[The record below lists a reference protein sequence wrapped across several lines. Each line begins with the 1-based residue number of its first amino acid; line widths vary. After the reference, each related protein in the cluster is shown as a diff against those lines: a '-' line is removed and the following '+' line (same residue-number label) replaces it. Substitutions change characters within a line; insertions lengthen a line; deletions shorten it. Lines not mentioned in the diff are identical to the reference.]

1 MNDYY
6 VYAYL
11 REDGTPY
18 YIGKGKD
25 RRAYQKKNFNPPAK
39 DRIVIILDN
48 LSEEQAFANEI
59 DFIKWYGRKDNNT
72 GILRNLTDGGEGASG
87 AKHINRKMRAD
98 HPYRKKLS
106 EWLRTR
112 PVKDETRKK
121 MSESLKKRWSN
132 LDIETKREIAKKI
145 SEAQKGKPRTDIEKE
160 KLSKWFTGS
169 IYITDGIVNRRIRAG
184 ESIPEG
190 WTKGRKTKSGFK
202 RGPYKPYKNRK
213 SSGTSLEKFFENSN
227 IPPENK
233 ILDKVV

>member
-25 RRAYQKKNFNPPAK
+25 NRAYQKKNFNPPPK

-48 LSEEQAFANEI
+48 LTEEQAFANEI

-121 MSESLKKRWSN
+121 MSESTKQRWLN
-132 LDIETKREIAKKI
+132 LDIETKREIANKI
-145 SEAQKGKPRTDIEKE
+145 GQKNKNARRTPEEKE
-160 KLSKWFTGS
+160 NLSKWFTGS
-169 IYITDGIVNRRIRAG
+169 IYINDGIVNRRIQAG
-184 ESIPEG
+184 KSIPDG

-202 RGPYKPYKNRK
+202 RGPYKKSK
-213 SSGTSLEKFFENSN
+213 SSGTGLEKNLG
-227 IPPENK
+227 IAK
-233 ILDKVV
+233 T